1 MRVEGAC
8 CTGAAIW
15 RLTGRAGV
23 GYDAQPSGDCFTDAG
38 GRMYCSKCGANV
50 EQGKPFCSACG
61 QPVTGYS
68 VGSQGVAAPATSS
81 AVPPAPSYS
90 PAPLAQTYPVPAAAP
105 TVAYA
110 GFWLRFVAL
119 IIDFIIIYCVR
130 ALIFLPFGI
139 GMGMRGMFHGTQPQ
153 SPADLVPFFA
163 TIIRIMIISTIIQW
177 LYFSLMES
185 SAWQA
190 TLGKKAL
197 GLTVTDLEGRRISFG
212 RATGRYFAK
221 IISSLILFIGY
232 IMAGFTEKK
241 QALHDMIAGTLVLRK
256 L

>member
-1 MRVEGAC
+1 
-8 CTGAAIW
+8 
-15 RLTGRAGV
+15 
-23 GYDAQPSGDCFTDAG
+23 
-38 GRMYCSKCGANV
+38 MYCSKCGANV

-68 VGSQGVAAPATSS
+68 VGSQGVAAPSTSS
-81 AVPPAPSYS
+81 AAPPAPSYS
-90 PAPLAQTYPVPAAAP
+90 QAPLAQTYPVPAAAP

-139 GMGMRGMFHGTQPQ
+139 GMGMRGMFHGAQPQ

>member
-1 MRVEGAC
+1 
-8 CTGAAIW
+8 
-15 RLTGRAGV
+15 
-23 GYDAQPSGDCFTDAG
+23 
-38 GRMYCSKCGANV
+38 MYCSKCGANV
-50 EQGKPFCSACG
+50 PEGVAFCPACG
-61 QPVTGYS
+61 QPAA
-68 VGSQGVAAPATSS
+68 GVAAVQPTASVS
-81 AVPPAPSYS
+81 PVYAPPPPAPTWQ
-90 PAPLAQTYPVPAAAP
+90 APVAAP

-139 GMGMRGMFHGTQPQ
+139 GMGMRGMFHGAQPQ

-163 TIIRIMIISTIIQW
+163 TFIRIMVISTIIQW

-185 SAWQA
+185 SAWQG

-221 IISSLILFIGY
+221 IISSVILFIGY
-232 IMAGFTEKK
+232 IMVAFTEKK

>member
-1 MRVEGAC
+1 MRNQAPNV
-8 CTGAAIW
+8 
-15 RLTGRAGV
+15 V
-23 GYDAQPSGDCFTDAG
+23 PDAG
-38 GRMYCSKCGANV
+38 GFMYCSKCGANV
-50 EQGKPFCSACG
+50 PEGVAFCAACG
-61 QPVTGYS
+61 EPVVGGPALQPNAAVSPVY
-68 VGSQGVAAPATSS
+68 AAP
-81 AVPPAPSYS
+81 PPPPTWQPPVAP
-90 PAPLAQTYPVPAAAP
+90 P
-105 TVAYA
+105 TVGYA

-139 GMGMRGMFHGTQPQ
+139 GLGMRGMFHGAQPQ
-153 SPADLVPFFA
+153 TPADFVPFFA
-163 TIIRIMIISTIIQW
+163 TIIRIAIISTILQW

-197 GLTVTDLEGRRISFG
+197 GLPVTDLEGRRISFG

-241 QALHDMIAGTLVLRK
+241 QALHDLIAGTLVLRK